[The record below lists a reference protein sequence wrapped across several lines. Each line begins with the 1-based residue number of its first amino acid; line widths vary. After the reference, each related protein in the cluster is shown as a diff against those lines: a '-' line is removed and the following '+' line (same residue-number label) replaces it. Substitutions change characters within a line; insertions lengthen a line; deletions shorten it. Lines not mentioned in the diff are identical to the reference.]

1 MNDRLNLTEVCPSD
15 GQDGETRTS
24 FSPTRERWIGL
35 TSAPMFAFISA
46 NEFLVFLDDTGKP
59 FTAFMDSVLRPAA
72 TKLDCPPAD
81 VRTNLRTNLA
91 KGDLSIAEVA
101 PL

>member
-1 MNDRLNLTEVCPSD
+1 VNDRLDLTEVRPSD
-15 GQDGETRTS
+15 GHGETRTS
-24 FSPTRERWIGL
+24 FSPTREHWIGL

-46 NEFLVFLDDTGKP
+46 NEFRVFLDDTGKP

-72 TKLDCPPAD
+72 TKLGCPPAD
-81 VRTNLRTNLA
+81 VHTNLRTNLA